1 MFSMFGCFLFY
12 LLSFKSGETHTFL
25 SEHDDLLLRVQKR
38 MGTFLAVRLH
48 SDEVIFGKIHVSR
61 CDFTLPVFVL
71 LPPFT
76 IALLVSPVYY

>member
-1 MFSMFGCFLFY
+1 
-12 LLSFKSGETHTFL
+12 
-25 SEHDDLLLRVQKR
+25 

-71 LPPFT
+71 LPPFM